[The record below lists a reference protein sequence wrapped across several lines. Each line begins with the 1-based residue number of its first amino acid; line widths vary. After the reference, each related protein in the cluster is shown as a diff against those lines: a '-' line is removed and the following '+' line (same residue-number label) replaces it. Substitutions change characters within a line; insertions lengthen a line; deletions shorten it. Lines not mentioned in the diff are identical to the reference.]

1 MKTVNKFNG
10 KNISLFSGLVGF
22 VLIFILFAFHIFT
35 VELLLPESS
44 EVIDS
49 FEYTS
54 YSLFFA
60 KSGKVYYSIISPI
73 FFSFFIINFVL
84 YLTLLILSKKVN
96 RKLKFLGIIG
106 VVLNTVCIILFFCF
120 LFSIYNSVLDYQ
132 FSEYRYIQFDF
143 STLLAVL
150 ITFEFL
156 GLFGNYVSWIYTC
169 KKCKVKNVVKQI
181 NENSR
186 MYWILVLF
194 EFIAF
199 IIPIIFLVACLPAI
213 MKSGNFKNNSKTNNY
228 EINKSKGTITINNKE
243 YLLKNDKIIDIAS
256 NKEVGH
262 LKKDEVILY
271 E

>member
-156 GLFGNYVSWIYTC
+156 GLFC
-169 KKCKVKNVVKQI
+169 
-181 NENSR
+181 
-186 MYWILVLF
+186 
-194 EFIAF
+194 A
-199 IIPIIFLVACLPAI
+199 
-213 MKSGNFKNNSKTNNY
+213 
-228 EINKSKGTITINNKE
+228 
-243 YLLKNDKIIDIAS
+243 DKI
-256 NKEVGH
+256 N
-262 LKKDEVILY
+262 
-271 E
+271 